1 MRMYLIP
8 AAVAASLAFAPLSF
22 AAAQQANGTVKAYDA
37 KKATLT
43 LADGSVYSLPKTFKN
58 PGLKAGEKVNIAW
71 DMQGKHKM
79 AQSVTIAK

>member
-1 MRMYLIP
+1 MRTYLIP
-8 AAVAASLAFAPLSF
+8 AAVAASLAFAPVAF
-22 AAAQQANGTVKAYDA
+22 AAAQQANGTVKSYSA
-37 KKATLT
+37 KTSTLT
-43 LADGSVYSLPKTFKN
+43 LADGSVYMLPKTFKN